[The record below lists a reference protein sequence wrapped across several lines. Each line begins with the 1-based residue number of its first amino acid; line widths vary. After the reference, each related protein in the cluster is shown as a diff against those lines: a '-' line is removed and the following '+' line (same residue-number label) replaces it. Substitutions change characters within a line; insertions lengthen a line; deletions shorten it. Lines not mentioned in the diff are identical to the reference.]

1 MLGDQKYLVLAEV
14 GEGWCK
20 ESFGRVADQAGSNFQ
35 AILVRQAGPCRGPA
49 GIRHKQSSLPHANKS
64 GNKMCQ
70 RDKPPP

>member
-1 MLGDQKYLVLAEV
+1 MLGDQKHRVLAEV
-14 GEGWCK
+14 REGWHK
-20 ESFGRVADQAGSNFQ
+20 ESFVQVADQAGSNLL
-35 AILVRQAGPCRGPA
+35 AISVHQAGPRWGPA